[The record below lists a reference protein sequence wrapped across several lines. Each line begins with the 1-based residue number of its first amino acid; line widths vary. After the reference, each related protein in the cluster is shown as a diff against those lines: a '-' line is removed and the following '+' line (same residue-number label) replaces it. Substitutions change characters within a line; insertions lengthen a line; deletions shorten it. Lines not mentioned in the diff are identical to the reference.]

1 MSKEMT
7 RTESATPEVVHQ
19 SEWPTVAPP
28 VDVFES
34 DEALM
39 IVADLPGVDRKDLNL
54 NLENDQLTIEGF
66 WQKEE
71 GEGDGMIAG
80 DLRPVNYRRVFTLPG
95 GLDFEK
101 VEAELKNGVLKV
113 TLPKQDAV
121 KPRRI
126 QVKSA

>member
-1 MSKEMT
+1 MSNEMT
-7 RTESATPEVVHQ
+7 RRETATPEVVHQ

-34 DEALM
+34 DESLM
-39 IVADLPGVDRKDLNL
+39 IVADLPGVERKDLHL
-54 NLENDQLTIEGF
+54 NLENDQLTIEGQ
-66 WQKEE
+66 WRKED
-71 GEGDGMIAG
+71 GEGDGMVAG
-80 DLRPVNYRRVFTLPG
+80 DLQPVNYRRVFTLPG
-95 GLDFEK
+95 GLDFDK
-101 VEAELKNGVLKV
+101 VDAELKNGVLKI